1 MHGCFQAGARWCA
14 LLGFTVPRMHGML
27 HQARARCP
35 SYWRT
40 SMRATECAVNVKST
54 STSML
59 QVGRDFLPRG
69 TGICTRR
76 PLVLHLRRTNPSGQ
90 NNSVSN
96 HQTHGSFSPRQEE
109 EWAEFTAHLPGRK
122 FTNFEQ
128 VREEIDAETTRLL
141 GNSDKDVSDKPIHL
155 TIYSPH
161 VLCAPPSATKLALT
175 LESCIRSLGHRHTQ
189 ALHVTTLQ
197 PCAVG

>member
-1 MHGCFQAGARWCA
+1 MRSCMAAFKQAPGGVHCSDSQCPACMACCTSHVRAAHPTA
-14 LLGFTVPRMHGML
+14 L
-27 HQARARCP
+27 
-35 SYWRT
+35 RT
-40 SMRATECAVNVKST
+40 SMRATNCAIKAKPT

-76 PLVLHLRRTNPSGQ
+76 PLVLHLRRTDPSGQ
-90 NNSVSN
+90 NNSISN
-96 HQTHGSFSPRQEE
+96 HQTRDSSSPRQEE

-161 VLCAPPSATKLALT
+161 VLCAPPVVPDECKSLKFSLT
-175 LESCIRSLGHRHTQ
+175 SNG
-189 ALHVTTLQ
+189 LHG
-197 PCAVG
+197 CSM